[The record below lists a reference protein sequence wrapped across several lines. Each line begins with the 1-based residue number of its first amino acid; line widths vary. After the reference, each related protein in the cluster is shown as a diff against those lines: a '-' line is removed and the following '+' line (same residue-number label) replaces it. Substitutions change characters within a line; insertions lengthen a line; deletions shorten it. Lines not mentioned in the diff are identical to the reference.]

1 MISMIELM
9 NLREFVKQLIDQ
21 EIRQKDH
28 LTKQVFQYYPLE
40 VAKNIINKIE
50 KGEDVS
56 SVVAAFL
63 TWDEKKK
70 LSYGNVKWL
79 D

>member
-1 MISMIELM
+1 MMPMIELM
-9 NLREFVKQLIDQ
+9 NLKEFVKQLINQ

-28 LTKQVFQYYPLE
+28 LTKQVFQYYPLA
-40 VAKNIINKIE
+40 VAKNIIAKIE

-70 LSYGNVKWL
+70 ISYGNVKWIE
-79 D
+79 